1 MNFTIITDSTCD
13 LPKDVLERMN
23 VERVPLYVSFEGK
36 THKDWEAITPEVIVK
51 GVQGG
56 SNLPTTSQPSPQD
69 FESVYR
75 KAVEGGAQH
84 ILVLTISAEL
94 SGTYQSATI
103 AANSVDV
110 PVTVFDSRAAS
121 VGLGN
126 MVEVA
131 VWLRDEGKTAE
142 ETVQQLERVRETSL
156 PFFTVATL
164 EFLQKGGR
172 IGRASALVGSLLN
185 IKPILSIEEGKIIPS
200 GKARGNKKAVAEMI
214 ANVRRHL
221 EKYPGKPYITFLHVT
236 DQEAGEKLRDAV
248 RNAGIEFDG
257 GEVYEVGAVVSA
269 HVGPGTYGM
278 YLYVT
283 TPEEA

>member
-36 THKDWEAITPEVIVK
+36 THKDWEEITPEVIVK

-75 KAVEGGAQH
+75 NAVEGGAKH

-131 VWLRDEGKTAE
+131 VRLRDEGKTAE
-142 ETVQQLERVRETSL
+142 ETVQQLE
-156 PFFTVATL
+156 
-164 EFLQKGGR
+164 Q
-172 IGRASALVGSLLN
+172 IGRASCRERVESAVG
-185 IKPILSIEEGKIIPS
+185 G
-200 GKARGNKKAVAEMI
+200 G
-214 ANVRRHL
+214 
-221 EKYPGKPYITFLHVT
+221 
-236 DQEAGEKLRDAV
+236 AV
-248 RNAGIEFDG
+248 RDRERKGRHAQ
-257 GEVYEVGAVVSA
+257 AA
-269 HVGPGTYGM
+269 H
-278 YLYVT
+278 
-283 TPEEA
+283 A